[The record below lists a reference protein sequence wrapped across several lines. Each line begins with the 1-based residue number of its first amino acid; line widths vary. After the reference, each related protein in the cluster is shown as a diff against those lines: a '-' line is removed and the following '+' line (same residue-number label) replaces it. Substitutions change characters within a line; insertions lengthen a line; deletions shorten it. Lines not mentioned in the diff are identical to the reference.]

1 MRTILDS
8 ELLTIR
14 EAQKLLNVN
23 KCEILDMIQTG
34 QLEAIESGS
43 QIRIEGRI
51 IKSMIACSSEKINY
65 KNYFE
70 NDFVEC
76 DASDYEMEMIS
87 DWT

>member
-14 EAQKLLNVN
+14 EAQKFLNVN
-23 KCEILDMIQTG
+23 RNEIMDIIESG
-34 QLEAIESGS
+34 RLEAIDTGS

-51 IKSMIACSSEKINY
+51 LKSFIACCCRCLEQDDL
-65 KNYFE
+65 FPGDDE
-70 NDFVEC
+70 Q
-76 DASDYEMEMIS
+76 DASEYEMEMIS